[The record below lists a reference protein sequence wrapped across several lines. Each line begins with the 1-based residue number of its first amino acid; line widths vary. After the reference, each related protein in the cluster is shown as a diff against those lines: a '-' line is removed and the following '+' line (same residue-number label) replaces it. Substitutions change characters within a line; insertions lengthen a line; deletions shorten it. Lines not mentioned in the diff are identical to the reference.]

1 MTVTLA
7 IEYRF
12 QGSRPIS
19 PRTGRVKNPTGPT
32 ATT

>member
-1 MTVTLA
+1 MRVTLA

-12 QGSRPIS
+12 QGSRPIKF
-19 PRTGRVKNPTGPT
+19 RTATVKNPTGPT